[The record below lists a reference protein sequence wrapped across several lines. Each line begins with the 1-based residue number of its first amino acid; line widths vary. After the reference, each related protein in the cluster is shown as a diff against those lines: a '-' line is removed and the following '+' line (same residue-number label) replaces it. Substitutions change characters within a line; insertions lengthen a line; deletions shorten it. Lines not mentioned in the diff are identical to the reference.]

1 MLPLNG
7 AWPRTK
13 GCMIDP
19 YAKIKLCLFLISL
32 GLGTVI
38 YLIPDIKEWLMPYY
52 SKDASPWRV
61 ILSVVKLKV
70 KRLLGLR

>member
-1 MLPLNG
+1 
-7 AWPRTK
+7 
-13 GCMIDP
+13 
-19 YAKIKLCLFLISL
+19 
-32 GLGTVI
+32 
-38 YLIPDIKEWLMPYY
+38 MPYY